1 MLCVK
6 GMGQQAGI
14 LVVPFRCTILRCF
27 WKSRMRIRLVRGGR
41 PLIRTSRLYKFGNPI
56 PLRMEY
62 FLPYH
67 HGDEDTIGFVSFF
80 NA

>member
-1 MLCVK
+1 
-6 GMGQQAGI
+6 
-14 LVVPFRCTILRCF
+14 
-27 WKSRMRIRLVRGGR
+27 MRIRLVRGGR
-41 PLIRTSRLYKFGNPI
+41 PLIRTSRFYKFGNPI